1 MNWQFTLIDYTNNP
15 LGVATIIDEPSGW
28 DGITISMRRDMDM
41 HGIFFEFTQTSL
53 TFYGLGF
60 GILRDAYATNNVEAK
75 VEIDVK
81 YLCSE
86 GDSFADFYYGRLV
99 FTKFTQNCND
109 ICSITIPSE
118 QADAVMTFKNRIDQS
133 VNLGSLEDFSGN
145 ELVPYNALAFPLTLD
160 SKAIYKRTDRQATTT
175 VQLETCNYVEN
186 AIPLGAPGNYTQRDW
201 TAYYTP
207 AFDSITHDEVGSW
220 VGVDQD
226 FDSIQYTP
234 ATIVIEEDGIYNLET
249 EINAKIN
256 AWAFTGADLL
266 ANGGVNGGFNNI
278 DIYVHI
284 VINEAITNTIYTI
297 NDNSAYCRTQKASA
311 CDPKSLVP
319 TVPMPFGNHDWGVN
333 TGVYTNTYSL
343 KAGDRMA
350 IAVEIHQGGQYEQRL
365 TFRNYISFT
374 QWINFYGNDTAT
386 PCYFKINCLSTAPT
400 TNTNVFAINE
410 SFARITEAI
419 TGSQMSFYSE
429 YFGRTDSEPIALPS
443 DGCGSL
449 EAITNGLLIRGQKIT
464 NNTFYFT
471 CHFLE
476 LFNAMNCIHNIG
488 AKYYEGTINGNDFK
502 GIVVEPVEAFYQS
515 NVIIFYAN
523 DVASLIRTPIQKM
536 YYSKVEFGYAK
547 YEAEDFTGIDE
558 YFSKREYKTELSQT
572 KNTDSK
578 LCQFIASGYALEV
591 TRRQSNFDT
600 KDWKYD
606 NDKFIICLKRGGEN
620 ELIVDLGNMSLANN
634 VIDPPTTYNNIISPI
649 RNGMRWF
656 KTWAAQMADPL
667 TNKITFSSAFGNYFA
682 EFFTSQPCPLE
693 VGAIGENQDLGLNLF
708 DSPTA
713 NLPLWKPEQIKF
725 DYPLSLTDYLDL
737 KTNPYGIIKFNCIDG
752 VDDYGYIM
760 DIEYR
765 PNEGMATFTL
775 LKALIP

>member
-86 GDSFADFYYGRLV
+86 GDSFTDFYYGRLV

-145 ELVPYNALAFPLTLD
+145 ELAPYNALAFNLPLD
-160 SKAIYKRTDRQATTT
+160 SKAIYKKTYRQNTTT
-175 VQLETCNYVEN
+175 SLLTSCKYDKN
-186 AIPLGAPGNYTQRDW
+186 AIPIGAFGSTTQWDW
-201 TAYYTP
+201 TSYYTP
-207 AFDSITHDEVGSW
+207 SYDAITNDEVGSF
-220 VGVDQD
+220 VAVDQD
-226 FDSIQYTP
+226 FDDITYTP
-234 ATIVIEEDGIYNLET
+234 ATIVIEEDGVYNLEA
-249 EINAKIN
+249 EINAKVRG
-256 AWAFTGADLL
+256 WAATFAEVV
-266 ANGGVNGGFNNI
+266 GGTISGQVGGFNNLDI
-278 DIYVHI
+278 DVYV
-284 VINEAITNTIYTI
+284 VINESITDTIYTFS
-297 NDNSAYCRTQKASA
+297 DNSSYLTNLHASD
-311 CDPKSLVP
+311 CDTNFP
-319 TVPMPFGNHDWGVN
+319 TPPTPAFPYYWSVN
-333 TGVYTNTYSL
+333 TGVYTNTYTLS
-343 KAGDRMA
+343 AGDRVA
-350 IAVEIHQGGQYEQRL
+350 IVLKVHQGGQYHRALLQR
-365 TFRNYISFT
+365 NDISFT
-374 QWINFYGNDTAT
+374 QWIEFYGNDTNQ
-386 PCYFKINCLSTAPT
+386 PCYFKVNCMSYAPPT
-400 TNTNVFAINE
+400 TTNAFAINE

-429 YFGRTDSEPIALPS
+429 YFGRTDSQPIALPS

-449 EAITNGLLIRGQKIT
+449 ECITNGLLIRGQHIV
-464 NNTFYFT
+464 NNNFYFT

-572 KNTDSK
+572 KNTDNK
-578 LCQFIASGYALEV
+578 LCDFIASGYALEV

-620 ELIVDLGNMSLANN
+620 ELIVDLGNMSSANN

>member
-1 MNWQFTLIDYTNNP
+1 MEWQFTLIDYTNNP

-60 GILRDAYATNNVEAK
+60 GILRDAYATDNVEAK

-145 ELVPYNALAFPLTLD
+145 ELAPYNALAFNLTLD
-160 SKAIYKRTDRQATTT
+160 SKAIYKKTYRQATTT
-175 VQLETCNYVEN
+175 VKLSTCDFAKN
-186 AIPLGAPGNYTQRDW
+186 AIPLGINYTQRDW

-207 AFDSITHDEVGSW
+207 SFDSITNDEVGSW
-220 VGVDQD
+220 VAVDQD
-226 FDSIQYTP
+226 FDDITYTP
-234 ATIVIEEDGIYNLET
+234 ATIVIEEDGVYNLET
-249 EINAKIN
+249 EINARIN
-256 AWAFTGADLL
+256 AWAFSNADLL
-266 ANGGVNGGFNNI
+266 GNPYFIGGFNNI

-284 VINEAITNTIYTI
+284 IINESIANTILTI
-297 NDNSAYCRTQKASA
+297 NDNSYYCMDQQASD
-311 CDPKSLVP
+311 CDPSPFVGHP
-319 TVPMPFGNHDWGVN
+319 PMLPPNINHDWGVN

-343 KAGDRMA
+343 KAGDRVA
-350 IAVEIHQGGQYEQRL
+350 VAVEIHQGGQYKQVL
-365 TFRNYISFT
+365 TPRRDVSFT
-374 QWINFYGNDTAT
+374 QWIYFFGNDTNQ
-386 PCYFKINCLSTAPT
+386 PCYFKMNCMSTAPP
-400 TNTNVFAINE
+400 TNTNAFAINE
-410 SFARITEAI
+410 TFARITEAI
-419 TGSQMSFYSE
+419 TGSTMSFYSE
-429 YFGRTDSEPIALPS
+429 YFGRTDSQPIALPS

-449 EAITNGLLIRGQKIT
+449 EAITSGLLIRGQHIV

-471 CHFLE
+471 CNFIE
-476 LFNAMNCIHNIG
+476 LFNALNCIHNIG

-502 GIVVEPVEAFYQS
+502 GIVVEPVEAFYQN

-620 ELIVDLGNMSLANN
+620 ELIVDLGNMSLDYN

-737 KTNPYGIIKFNCIDG
+737 KTNPYGIIRFNCIDG

>member
-60 GILRDAYATNNVEAK
+60 GILRDAYSTDNVEAK

-86 GDSFADFYYGRLV
+86 GDSFTDFYYGRLV

-145 ELVPYNALAFPLTLD
+145 ALAPYNALAFPLTLD
-160 SKAIYKRTDRQATTT
+160 SKAIYKATNRQLTTST
-175 VQLETCNYVEN
+175 HLETCNYVEKV
-186 AIPLGAPGNYTQRDW
+186 IPLGAPGNYTQRDW
-201 TAYYTP
+201 NGFYTP
-207 AFDSITHDEVGSW
+207 SFDSITKDEVGSF
-220 VGVDQD
+220 VAVAQEYEDL
-226 FDSIQYTP
+226 QYTP
-234 ATIVIEEDGIYNLET
+234 ATIVIEEDGVYNLET
-249 EINAKIN
+249 EINANIN
-256 AWAFTGADLL
+256 AWAFSNADLL
-266 ANGGVNGGFNNI
+266 ANGGNTGGFNNI
-278 DIYVHI
+278 DIYVYV
-284 VINEAITNTIYTI
+284 VINESIANTIYQI
-297 NDNSAYCRTQKASA
+297 NDNSAYCRTQKGSSCYGYLGA
-311 CDPKSLVP
+311 PP
-319 TVPMPFGNHDWGVN
+319 VPMPFGNHNWAVT
-333 TGVYTNTYSL
+333 TGVYTNIYNL
-343 KAGDRMA
+343 VAGDRIA
-350 IAVEIHQGGQYEQRL
+350 IAVEIHQGGQYERSL
-365 TFRNYISFT
+365 SVRGSISFT
-374 QWINFYGNDTAT
+374 QWIEFYGNDTAT
-386 PCYFKINCLSTAPT
+386 PCYFKINCMSVAPPT
-400 TNTNVFAINE
+400 TTNAFAINE

-429 YFGRTDSEPIALPS
+429 YFGRTDSQPIALPS

-449 EAITNGLLIRGQKIT
+449 EAITNGLLIRGQHIV
-464 NNTFYFT
+464 NNNFYFT

-488 AKYYEGTINGNDFK
+488 AKYYEGIINGNDFK
-502 GIVVEPVEAFYQS
+502 GIVIEPVEAFYQN
-515 NVIIFYAN
+515 NVVIYNAN

-536 YYSKVEFGYAK
+536 YYSIVNFGYAK

-572 KNTDSK
+572 KNTDNK
-578 LCQFIASGYALEV
+578 LCDFIASGYALEV

-620 ELIVDLGNMSLANN
+620 ELIVDLGNMSSANN

-656 KTWAAQMADPL
+656 KTWSAQMADA
-667 TNKITFSSAFGNYFA
+667 TTGKITFSSAFGNYFA
-682 EFFTSQPCPLE
+682 EFFTTQPCPLE

-725 DYPLSLTDYLDL
+725 DYPLSLTDYIDL

-775 LKALIP
+775 LKALLP